1 MSDVERYVAGVDPK
15 LRPQFEKLRSVVRSA
30 LPEASETVKWGV
42 PHYSIGGAG
51 VASIA
56 EYSGHVNLYLIQG
69 AKIRSNL
76 LEGTGKGMRHVTVRT
91 LDDVHEGELTGLL
104 EQAGRMA
111 AEAPRPRKARRSR
124 AKKR

>member
-1 MSDVERYVAGVDPK
+1 MSDVERYVSGVDPK
-15 LRPQFEKLRSVVRSA
+15 LRPQFEKLRSVVRRA

-76 LEGTGKGMRHVTVRT
+76 LEGTGKGMRHVKVKT
-91 LDDVHEGELTGLL
+91 LDDIDESELTDLL
-104 EQAGRMA
+104 ERAGRIA
-111 AEAPRPRKARRSR
+111 AETPRPKKTRPAR
-124 AKKR
+124 AKKL